1 MFKQIYSYASAARL
15 FTLNPMSR
23 DFSNPE
29 GNPSY
34 SPPPP
39 PPPPRTPLPPLP
51 PPSPHLRHH
60 HHNHHCFRHLLLYL
74 FHSFDAS
81 HVTRHTSHVTRHTSH
96 VTRHTSPPSSAI
108 ALSKWAR
115 LRIGS
120 DSATCFISATSN
132 TVYVLKPPLHACFNL
147 ALVLFES
154 RYCESL
160 LRKAT
165 RVILKVIVI
174 VVT

>member
-39 PPPPRTPLPPLP
+39 PPRTPLPPLP

-60 HHNHHCFRHLLLYL
+60 HHNHHCFRHMLLYL

-81 HVTRHTSHVTRHTSH
+81 HVTRHTSHVARHTSH
-96 VTRHTSPPSSAI
+96 VTRHTSHVTHLLHHQPLPCPSGPVFASA
-108 ALSKWAR
+108 LTLPRVSFQR
-115 LRIGS
+115 LQTQCMS
-120 DSATCFISATSN
+120 
-132 TVYVLKPPLHACFNL
+132 P
-147 ALVLFES
+147 
-154 RYCESL
+154 SL
-160 LRKAT
+160 LFT
-165 RVILKVIVI
+165 RVSIWRLFYSRADIASLYYARPRV
-174 VVT
+174 